1 VSQQASLIPLQA
13 CRKPTSASKP
23 SIFVKTNTMQNN
35 LFMQKKT
42 YYHII
47 LDQSGSMQDCIDT
60 TISGFNEQL
69 QVVQSMEERF
79 PEQEVII
86 GLTRFNDEIMHTYTG
101 QKPGLAQPLDRHLYV
116 PRGSTALLDAI
127 GKTVLK
133 LQTADEVQ
141 DGQATVVVVIIT
153 DGYEN
158 ASRLFTLPAIR
169 NLISELEETGRWTF
183 NYLGATLDAMKAARN
198 LHIKPQNSMSF
209 NKAGIKEVFDTLG
222 SSLSDY
228 MEEKKLNREVTSF
241 LKKPKQ

>member
-1 VSQQASLIPLQA
+1 
-13 CRKPTSASKP
+13 
-23 SIFVKTNTMQNN
+23 
-35 LFMQKKT
+35 MQKKT

-86 GLTRFNDEIMHTYTG
+86 GLTRFNEEVMHTYTG
-101 QKPGLAQPLDRHLYV
+101 RQPALAQPLDRRLYV
-116 PRGSTALLDAI
+116 PSGTTALLDAI
-127 GKTVLK
+127 GTTVLK
-133 LQTADEVQ
+133 LKEMTTADEIQ
-141 DGQATVVVVIIT
+141 DGMITVIVVIIT

-183 NYLGATLDAMKAARN
+183 SYLGATLDAMKAARD
-198 LHIKPQNSMSF
+198 LHIKAENSMSF

-222 SSLSDY
+222 SSLGEY
-228 MEEKKLNREVTSF
+228 MEEKKLNRERTSF